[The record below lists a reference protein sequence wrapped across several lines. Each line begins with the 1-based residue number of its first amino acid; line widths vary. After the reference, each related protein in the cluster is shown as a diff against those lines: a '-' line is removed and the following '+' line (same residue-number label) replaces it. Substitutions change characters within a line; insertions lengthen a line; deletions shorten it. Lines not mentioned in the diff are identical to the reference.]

1 MIIFVSQKNMKK
13 VLLPLFILGIASTYA
28 QNKSSADTLKIQ
40 QLDQVIVISNTN
52 YQVQKT
58 YLNPKIYYNSVQL
71 QQTSPGQ
78 YSPYLGGFTGN
89 QVDQS
94 INGIR
99 VNNGLFRTGPNQY
112 FGWVPMNFTTKI
124 ETSDGGNVGGTIS
137 RELGI
142 QKSSVSLDYNTGNNA
157 FTQSAFFKN
166 KKFGIGVNNIN
177 TGNIKTPEGITE
189 HTAYNQKAVMGQL
202 YWKPGV
208 TTTAVFTRSDT
219 LERTDRWNGGL
230 RESGTQAPKPYTWD
244 LQQYL
249 LLNHKMQIKDLM
261 VNLAY
266 QNFAEDVNDNNK
278 PVQSRLG
285 SYTVNAEY
293 AFSETLTLYSS
304 NVVESINY
312 ITGSSSVT
320 GDLYSTFKQGFRA
333 SKNVKGLSIYYSL
346 GWKRVQIEDA
356 SSFDGVETSL
366 ILGYKGCFANFTR
379 SLNAPSFLMI
389 KQAITTGKA
398 VQIPNSNLT
407 QEESNTI
414 RVGYK
419 KKGAYVDVAYR
430 HLDNAFTNIF
440 INADTIQTVN
450 IGSASI
456 FSSTFGYTTKN
467 LFNTK
472 TLLDLKLEY
481 IYGIN
486 SEDQPINK
494 TVPVTG
500 YIKLNHKG
508 IVLEGQ
514 YQSKDDLLSK
524 DDLNDVRI
532 FAHNK
537 GLRLLNLGYENTY
550 KKINYSVLLYNILNT
565 PGRIYASSADVPMR
579 SLQVN
584 IKYTL

>member
-1 MIIFVSQKNMKK
+1 
-13 VLLPLFILGIASTYA
+13 
-28 QNKSSADTLKIQ
+28 
-40 QLDQVIVISNTN
+40 
-52 YQVQKT
+52 
-58 YLNPKIYYNSVQL
+58 
-71 QQTSPGQ
+71 
-78 YSPYLGGFTGN
+78 
-89 QVDQS
+89 
-94 INGIR
+94 
-99 VNNGLFRTGPNQY
+99 
-112 FGWVPMNFTTKI
+112 
-124 ETSDGGNVGGTIS
+124 
-137 RELGI
+137 
-142 QKSSVSLDYNTGNNA
+142 
-157 FTQSAFFKN
+157 
-166 KKFGIGVNNIN
+166 
-177 TGNIKTPEGITE
+177 
-189 HTAYNQKAVMGQL
+189 
-202 YWKPGV
+202 
-208 TTTAVFTRSDT
+208 
-219 LERTDRWNGGL
+219 
-230 RESGTQAPKPYTWD
+230 
-244 LQQYL
+244 
-249 LLNHKMQIKDLM
+249 MQIKDLM

-266 QNFAEDVNDNNK
+266 QKFAEDINDNNK

-293 AFSETLTLYSS
+293 AFSKTLTLYSS

-346 GWKRVQIEDA
+346 GWKRVQIEEV
-356 SSFDGVETSL
+356 SPFDGIETSL
-366 ILGYKGCFANFTR
+366 ILGYKGGFANFTR

-419 KKGAYVDVAYR
+419 KNGIYADVAYR

-440 INADTIQTVN
+440 INPDTIQTVN